1 MTIKHKKLTRAGGV
15 TIPKDMRA
23 ATGILPGIAVDL
35 NETEDGILISKHVP
49 TCCFCGSPER
59 IITFFDSEICADCV
73 EVMNE
78 EVQKLAE

>member
-1 MTIKHKKLTRAGGV
+1 MTKHKKLTRAGGV

-23 ATGILPGIAVDL
+23 STGILPGIAVDL
-35 NETEDGILISKHVP
+35 NETGDGILISKHVP

-59 IITFFDSEICADCV
+59 IITFFDFEICADCV

>member
-1 MTIKHKKLTRAGGV
+1 MTKHKKLTRAGGV

-59 IITFFDSEICADCV
+59 VIVFSGTEICSKCV
-73 EVMNE
+73 GVMNE